1 MMITKLVLAL
11 SLLGG
16 QLAAQDSLSDCKSD
30 CDSLEQLGLD
40 YASWAINGGKLIHK
54 PPTSLPAGVSMHD
67 TIHIWIR
74 VLVDTLGVPS
84 CLRIFKSDNES
95 LNEHALSLARQ
106 YRFAPITYLD
116 RKLKCFMI
124 IPFKFAN

>member
-1 MMITKLVLAL
+1 MIFKLIIAL
-11 SLLGG
+11 SLLGA

-40 YASWAINGGKLIHK
+40 YAYGAINGGTLLHK
-54 PPTSLPAGVSMHD
+54 PSSSLPVGVSIQD
-67 TIHIWIR
+67 TAHVWIR
-74 VLVDTLGVPS
+74 VLVDSLGLPS

-106 YRFAPITYLD
+106 YRFTPFTYMH
-116 RKLKCFMI
+116 RRLKCFIM